1 MQTSNLIYL
10 VRAAFCR
17 EGTISMQVDISNTA
31 AVSVCVPQHMYV
43 CMYVCMYVVGR
54 KRAQRMERNLPRT
67 YRCARYLEVPGTR
80 YHTVLQAKTKEEG
93 GP

>member
-1 MQTSNLIYL
+1 
-10 VRAAFCR
+10 
-17 EGTISMQVDISNTA
+17 MQVHISNTA
-31 AVSVCVPQHMYV
+31 AVSVCVPQH
-43 CMYVCMYVVGR
+43 MYVCMYVVGR